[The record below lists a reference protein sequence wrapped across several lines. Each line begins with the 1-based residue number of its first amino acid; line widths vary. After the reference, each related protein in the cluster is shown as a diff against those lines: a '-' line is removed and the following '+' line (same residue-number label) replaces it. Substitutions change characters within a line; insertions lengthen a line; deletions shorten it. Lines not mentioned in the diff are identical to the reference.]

1 MNIAHYI
8 ISFTVYALAMSG
20 LIALAL
26 IVYKKVTN
34 ISCTNKKTKTLSIEE
49 TMSINPRK
57 TLMIVKAGDERF
69 LIASDIDKTTLI
81 SKLGQNE
88 TLTTQTQE
96 TQTTQLP
103 KSSTVVN
110 LQQIK
115 DSIDKEN
122 MDVLFPKK
130 LKKETKTV
138 KTEKNEKTSKPAKQP
153 VEEKKKTVHLEVIS
167 DKNPK
172 GAELRK
178 NRSYMQTRRRNVT
191 IEVGEIKNHGFST
204 IKELVHKVNEI

>member
-1 MNIAHYI
+1 MMAHYI
-8 ISFTVYALAMSG
+8 ISFTVYTLAMSG

-26 IVYKKVTN
+26 FVYKRVTN
-34 ISCTNKKTKTLSIEE
+34 VSTSNKKTKSLSIEE

-57 TLMIVKAGDERF
+57 TLMIVRAGDERF
-69 LIASDIDKTTLI
+69 LIASDVDKTTLI

-88 TLTTQTQE
+88 TAAEVVQEIQTQK
-96 TQTTQLP
+96 LP
-103 KSSTVVN
+103 KSTVVD
-110 LQQIK
+110 LQK
-115 DSIDKEN
+115 VKNSIDKEN

-130 LKKETKTV
+130 LKKDAKDV
-138 KTEKNEKTSKPAKQP
+138 KPESKPEPKKQP
-153 VEEKKKTVHLEVIS
+153 AADTKKTVHLEVIS

-172 GAELRK
+172 GTELRRQ
-178 NRSYMQTRRRNVT
+178 RSYMQTRRRNVT

>member
-34 ISCTNKKTKTLSIEE
+34 ISCTNKKTKELSIEE
-49 TMSINPRK
+49 TMNINPRK

-69 LIASDIDKTTLI
+69 LIASDVDKTTLI
-81 SKLGQNE
+81 SRLGQNE
-88 TLTTQTQE
+88 TLTAQTQE

-115 DSIDKEN
+115 DTINKEN

-130 LKKETKTV
+130 LKKETKIIE
-138 KTEKNEKTSKPAKQP
+138 TEKPEKTPKPVKQP
-153 VEEKKKTVHLEVIS
+153 VQEKKKTVHLEVIS

-172 GAELRK
+172 GTELRK

>member
-1 MNIAHYI
+1 MMAHYI
-8 ISFTVYALAMSG
+8 VSFTVYVMAMAG
-20 LIALAL
+20 LITLAL
-26 IVYKKVTN
+26 FVYKKVTN
-34 ISCTNKKTKTLSIEE
+34 VSTSNKKTKALSIEE

-57 TLMIVKAGDERF
+57 TLMIVRAGDERF
-69 LIASDIDKTTLI
+69 LIASDVDKTTLI

-88 TLTTQTQE
+88 SAYTGVQTV
-96 TQTTQLP
+96 QTADLP
-103 KSSTVVN
+103 KSTVVD
-110 LQQIK
+110 LQK
-115 DSIDKEN
+115 VKNTIDKEN

-130 LKKETKTV
+130 AKKEAKTV
-138 KTEKNEKTSKPAKQP
+138 KQTVKPELKKQP
-153 VEEKKKTVHLEVIS
+153 VADAKKTVHLEVIS

>member
-1 MNIAHYI
+1 MMAHYI
-8 ISFTVYALAMSG
+8 VSFTVYVMAMAG
-20 LIALAL
+20 LITLAL
-26 IVYKKVTN
+26 FVYKKVTN
-34 ISCTNKKTKTLSIEE
+34 VSTSNKKTKALSIEE

-57 TLMIVKAGDERF
+57 TLMIVRAGDERF
-69 LIASDIDKTTLI
+69 LIASDVDKTTLI

-88 TLTTQTQE
+88 SAYTGVQTV
-96 TQTTQLP
+96 QTADLP
-103 KSSTVVN
+103 KSTVVD
-110 LQQIK
+110 LQK
-115 DSIDKEN
+115 VKNTIDKEN

-130 LKKETKTV
+130 LKKDTKTV
-138 KTEKNEKTSKPAKQP
+138 KPAGKPELKKQP
-153 VEEKKKTVHLEVIS
+153 VADAKKTVHLEVIS